1 MQSAKLDGAP
11 LVDVRR
17 GPLIESRHRVA
28 LCAVNAS
35 GRTLL
40 EMGTVDIP
48 IFLRSSAKPF
58 IAAAA
63 VRAGAVDAFGF
74 GEGELALMCASHA
87 AEPEHIEG
95 VLSMLRKADIPVTA
109 LRCGGEPS
117 ALYNNCSGKH
127 AGILAFAKHIGAP
140 LETYLEPD
148 NPVQREIL
156 ALCERVIREPLGTD
170 RIGVDGC
177 GIPAFATSLRRAAHA
192 FARFATLE
200 DLEERDRDALARVR
214 AAMTAFPWQV
224 AGTGRFDTALISA
237 SGGSIVGKGGAE
249 GVHCSALV
257 AARAGLVLKIVD
269 GNSRAVPPAA
279 MFALE
284 RLDALDKSTADTL
297 ASFAEPPVRNVAG
310 RRVGSIRI
318 GSTQAGSADMS

>member
-1 MQSAKLDGAP
+1 MRTAAKLDGVP
-11 LVDVRR
+11 LIDVRR
-17 GPLIESRHRVA
+17 GPQIESRHRVA
-28 LCAVNAS
+28 MCAVNAT

-40 EMGTVDIP
+40 EIGTIDVP
-48 IFLRSSAKPF
+48 VYLRSSAKPF

-63 VRAGAVDAFGF
+63 VRGGAVDAFGF
-74 GEGELALMCASHA
+74 DERELALMCASHA

-95 VLSMLRKADIPVTA
+95 VLSMLRKAGIPPAA

-127 AGILAFAKHIGAP
+127 AGILAFAKHLGAP
-140 LETYLEPD
+140 LDTYLEPD

-156 ALCERVIREPLGTD
+156 ALCERAIREPLPPG

-177 GIPAFATSLRRAAHA
+177 GIPVFATSLRRAAHA

-200 DLEERDRDALARVR
+200 DLEARDRDALGRVR
-214 AAMTAFPWQV
+214 AAMASFPWQV

-237 SGGSIVGKGGAE
+237 SGGSIVSKGGAE

-257 AARAGLVLKIVD
+257 SRRAGLVIKIVD
-269 GNSRAVPPAA
+269 GNSRAVPPAT
-279 MFALE
+279 MFALGRLE
-284 RLDALDKSTADTL
+284 ALDAGMEEEL
-297 ASFAEPPVRNVAG
+297 APFREPSVRNVAG
-310 RRVGSIRI
+310 RVVGWV
-318 GSTQAGSADMS
+318 QADAADAS